1 LTPRKN
7 SPRETE
13 LRIFSELGQ
22 NLGKSRAEG
31 FPLYPLLSAPR
42 ALARERSG
50 ARSEFETPLFC
61 I

>member
-22 NLGKSRAEG
+22 NLGEALQEPNS
-31 FPLYPLLSAPR
+31 LSPVQR
-42 ALARERSG
+42 PEQNL
-50 ARSEFETPLFC
+50 
-61 I
+61 